1 MACLCDN
8 DWDLFEAYDFMQ
20 LVVMRVISNSFQI
33 FLDPQG
39 AWSRLKRWPLSQL
52 FIFLILAHNLR
63 TVSHLKLSNKRTK
76 GQMYTGD
83 YRDEW
88 V

>member
-39 AWSRLKRWPLSQL
+39 A
-52 FIFLILAHNLR
+52 
-63 TVSHLKLSNKRTK
+63 
-76 GQMYTGD
+76 
-83 YRDEW
+83 
-88 V
+88 